1 MLRTENQLR
10 DIIKETTTNEV
21 NALTL
26 RNANENKNVKK
37 DMKHLYK
44 EMTGS
49 MVSYLNNGQG

>member
-49 MVSYLNNGQG
+49 MVSYLNNG